1 MGDIQRVAKFL
12 MVMMVG
18 GNERLYNSYEG
29 KNKYNKTRGDNED

>member
-1 MGDIQRVAKFL
+1 
-12 MVMMVG
+12 MMVSG

>member
-1 MGDIQRVAKFL
+1 
-12 MVMMVG
+12 MMAIG

>member
-1 MGDIQRVAKFL
+1 M

-18 GNERLYNSYEG
+18 GDERLNNSYEG

>member
-1 MGDIQRVAKFL
+1 M

-18 GNERLYNSYEG
+18 GDERYNNSYEG